1 MYELGYEDGYN
12 GRAKQY
18 NDFTYEIGYNVGMK
32 KRLEQ

>member
-12 GRAKQY
+12 CGTKQY